1 MLAATF
7 SMSHLKGG
15 VMKKIALLLSA
26 LAFGT
31 STAIAADLPVKAP
44 PVPFVPDFSWTGV
57 YVGANFGGM
66 WTSQSAFWPNRS
78 PQTLIGNFGH
88 DGSFGVGGLH
98 AGAQYQWTNNWVLG
112 VDFSWFSGFDDTQ
125 VTGAPNTG
133 CPNPTFNCSA
143 GLESVVTVGPRLGY
157 AFRDF
162 LFYGTAG
169 YASGE
174 INTSALSVRGIQD
187 DFSKRRDGWFAGAGV
202 DYAVW
207 KGRQTAIIIGLE
219 YKHVDL
225 GTATMISPSD
235 GVAFCSFNCR
245 TIRTSADVVQARF
258 SLKFDPIT
266 PLGPVVAK
274 Y

>member
-44 PVPFVPDFSWTGV
+44 PVPYVPEFSWTGV
-57 YVGANFGGM
+57 YVGANFGGA
-66 WTSQSAFWPNRS
+66 WTSQSAFWPNRGAG
-78 PQTLIGNFGH
+78 TIGNFDH

-98 AGAQYQWTNNWVLG
+98 AGAQYQWANNFVLG
-112 VDFSWFSGFDDTQ
+112 LDFSWFSGFDDTQ
-125 VTGAPNTG
+125 VAGSPAPG
-133 CPNPTFNCSA
+133 CPNVAFTACSA

-174 INTSALSVRGIQD
+174 INTSSLSARGFFD
-187 DFSKRRDGWFAGAGV
+187 DFSKRHDGWFAGAGV

-225 GTATMISPSD
+225 GTATMISPAD
-235 GVAFCSFNCR
+235 GVSFCSVDCR

-266 PLGPVVAK
+266 PLAPVVAK

>member
-1 MLAATF
+1 M
-7 SMSHLKGG
+7 GG
-15 VMKKIALLLSA
+15 AMKKIVLLLSA

-31 STAIAADLPVKAP
+31 TAAIAADLPVKAP
-44 PVPFVPDFSWTGV
+44 PMPFVPEFSWTGV

-78 PQTLIGNFGH
+78 PQSLVGNFSH

-98 AGAQYQWTNNWVLG
+98 GGAQYQWGNNWVLG
-112 VDFSWFSGFDDTQ
+112 VDFAWFAGFNDTQ
-125 VTGAPNTG
+125 VTGSPNPG
-133 CPNPTFNCSA
+133 CPNPAAICQA
-143 GLESVVTVGPRLGY
+143 GVTSVFTVGPRVGY

-162 LFYGTAG
+162 LFYGTG
-169 YASGE
+169 GWASGE
-174 INTSALSVRGIQD
+174 INTRGFFPVAGGNFD
-187 DFSKRRDGWFAGAGV
+187 GFSNRRDGWFAGAGV

-207 KGRQTAIIIGLE
+207 KGRQTAVIIGLD

-225 GTATMISPSD
+225 GTATMISPAD
-235 GVAFCSFNCR
+235 GGFCAINCR
-245 TIRTSADVVQARF
+245 TIRTSMDVVQARF
-258 SLKFDPIT
+258 SLKWDPIT

>member
-1 MLAATF
+1 
-7 SMSHLKGG
+7 
-15 VMKKIALLLSA
+15 MKKIALLLSA

-31 STAIAADLPVKAP
+31 TTAIAADLPVKAP
-44 PVPFVPDFSWTGV
+44 PVPFVPEFSWTGV

-66 WTSQSAFWPNRS
+66 WTSQSPIWPNRGLPS
-78 PQTLIGNFGH
+78 IGNFGH

-98 AGAQYQWTNNWVLG
+98 AGAQYQWSNNWVLG
-112 VDFSWFSGFDDTQ
+112 VDFAWFSGFDDTQ
-125 VTGAPNTG
+125 VTGSPDPG
-133 CPNPTFNCSA
+133 CPNAAYISCSA
-143 GLESVVTVGPRLGY
+143 GLASVFTVGPRLGY

-162 LFYGTAG
+162 LFYGTGG

-174 INTSALSVRGIQD
+174 INTSALSMRGFSD
-187 DFSKRRDGWFAGAGV
+187 NFSKRRDGWFAGAGV

-207 KGRQTAIIIGLE
+207 KGRQTAIVIGLE

-235 GVAFCSFNCR
+235 GVGFCSFNCR

-266 PLGPVVAK
+266 PLAPVVAK

>member
-1 MLAATF
+1 
-7 SMSHLKGG
+7 
-15 VMKKIALLLSA
+15 MKKIALLLSA

-31 STAIAADLPVKAP
+31 STAMAADLPVKAP
-44 PVPFVPDFSWTGV
+44 PVPYVPEFSWTGV

-66 WTSQSAFWPNRS
+66 WTSQSAVWPN
-78 PQTLIGNFGH
+78 IGATRFGH

-112 VDFSWFSGFDDTQ
+112 VDVSWFSGFDDTQ
-125 VTGAPNTG
+125 VTGSPAFG
-133 CPNPTFNCSA
+133 CANPFLLSCAA

-157 AFRDF
+157 AWRDVF
-162 LFYGTAG
+162 FYGQGG

-174 INTSALSVRGIQD
+174 INTSALSARGFLD
-187 DFSKRRDGWFAGAGV
+187 NFSKRKDGWFAGAGV

-207 KGRQTAIIIGLE
+207 KGRQTSIIIGLD

-225 GTATMISPSD
+225 GTATMISPGD
-235 GVAFCSFNCR
+235 GVAFCALDCR

-258 SLKFDPIT
+258 SIKWDPIT
-266 PLGPVVAK
+266 PLAPVVAK